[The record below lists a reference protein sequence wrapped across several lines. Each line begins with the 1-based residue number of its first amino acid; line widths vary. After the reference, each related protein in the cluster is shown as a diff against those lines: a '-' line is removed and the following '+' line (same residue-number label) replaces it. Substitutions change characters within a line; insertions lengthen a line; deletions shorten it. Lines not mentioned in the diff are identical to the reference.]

1 METLNLVQGTPEWH
15 AHRATHFNASDA
27 PAMLGLS
34 RYKTRTQLLHEM
46 ATGDVPEV
54 DAATQKRFD
63 YGHKFEALARPL
75 AEEFI
80 GQELFPVVGALGK
93 LSASF
98 DGLTMDESI
107 GFEHKTLNAELRAAM
122 AGGSSGAALPGA
134 YRAQME
140 QQLMISGAER
150 ILFMASSWRGEELI
164 EEQHCWYES
173 DPQMREALEQGWAQ
187 FEIDLAAYKP
197 AHATAEPVGRT
208 PETLPALRVEV
219 TGMVTASNLAEF
231 KAHAFEVFGGINT
244 TLETDQQFADAD
256 KAVKWCWDVEERLA
270 AAKQHALSQ
279 TESIDLLFRTIDDIS
294 AEARRVRLDLSKK
307 IDSEKLNR
315 RNRIMADG
323 AQALADHVKSLNER
337 LGVAYMPLSAAQAD
351 FAGAMKGKKTITSL
365 KEAVANT
372 LATAKIAASATADR
386 IQLNLSALE
395 RLAGEHKTLFPDL
408 GIVVQKAVDDFEA
421 LVNSRVAAHKTAEEK
436 KEAERAAAAAAAPAP
451 GAAPAPAP
459 MAQPTAS
466 ISTARRLVPAPA
478 AAPSA
483 PPSLRLGVLNERLAP
498 IQVTAGG
505 LAGLGFSAAARQ
517 GSTVL
522 YHEADFPRI
531 CAALIEHLQH
541 VAEPVAA

>member
-27 PAMLGLS
+27 PAMLGVS

-63 YGHKFEALARPL
+63 YGHRFEALARPL

-107 GFEHKTLNAELRAAM
+107 GFEHKTLNADLRAAM
-122 AGGSSGAALPGA
+122 AGGGTGASLPPD

-140 QQLMISGAER
+140 QQLMISGAQR
-150 ILFMASSWRGEELI
+150 ILFMASSWRGDELI

-173 DPQMREALEQGWAQ
+173 DPQMRAAIEQGWAQ
-187 FEIDLAAYKP
+187 FEQDLAAYKP
-197 AHATAEPVGRT
+197 EHVTAQPVGRT

-231 KAHAFEVFGGINT
+231 KAHAFEVFAGINT
-244 TLETDQQFADAD
+244 ELETDQQFADAD
-256 KAVKWCWDVEERLA
+256 KAVKWCGDVEERLA

-279 TESIDLLFRTIDDIS
+279 TESIDLLFRTIDDIA
-294 AEARRVRLDLSKK
+294 AEARRVRLNLSKK

-315 RNRIMADG
+315 RNAIMAEG
-323 AQALADHVKSLNER
+323 AQALAAHVHALNER
-337 LGVAYMPLSAAQAD
+337 LGVAYMPVSAAQAD

-365 KEAVANT
+365 KEAVSTT
-372 LATAKIAASATADR
+372 LANAKIAASAVADR
-386 IQLNLSALE
+386 IQINLATLD
-395 RLAGEHKTLFPDL
+395 RLAAEHKTLFPDL
-408 GIVVQKAVDDFEA
+408 GIVVQKASDDFEA
-421 LVNSRVAAHKTAEEK
+421 LVHSRLAAHKAAEEK
-436 KEAERAAAAAAAPAP
+436 KQVAAAAVVASS
-451 GAAPAPAP
+451 PAPA
-459 MAQPTAS
+459 
-466 ISTARRLVPAPA
+466 VAPA
-478 AAPSA
+478 AAPVA
-483 PPSLRLGVLNERLAP
+483 ATVQRAAPAPQAAPNTPPSLRLGVLNERLAP
-498 IQVTAGG
+498 IQITAGG
-505 LAGLGFSAAARQ
+505 LASLGFSAAARQ

-531 CAALIEHLQH
+531 CAALVEHLQH
-541 VAEPVAA
+541 IAEPAIA